1 MLPRLLRRYLRPY
14 RGALTLL
21 LLLQVGQA
29 IAALQ
34 LPSLNADL
42 IDNGV
47 LAGDNGYILRIGGVM
62 AAVALAQICC
72 SITAVYLSA
81 RVATALGYDLRAAVF
96 DRVLSFSTREVNRI
110 GTASLFNRTT
120 NDVQQI
126 QLLALLTGTVL
137 VPAPIVCVGGVVM
150 ALRLDGPLS
159 GIFAVIIPVLV
170 VIVGVL
176 VGRMLPLHRLAQ
188 ARLDRANGILREQI
202 TGVRVIRAFVRDD
215 RERRRFTA
223 ANEELTEVSLRVSRL
238 TAVMF
243 PILML
248 VIYVSSVAVLWFGG
262 HRIATG
268 PMPVGALPA
277 YLSYLMQI
285 LMSILS
291 ATFMFTMIPRA
302 EVSAERIRDVL
313 DTQPMRRAPDHA
325 RTALPRV
332 GEVELSEVEFRYPGA
347 DSAVLQGIDLV
358 ARPGTVTAIVG
369 GTGSGKTTL
378 LNLVAQLIE
387 ASAGSVR
394 VGGADVRELAPAVL
408 AAQVG
413 YVPQRPFLF
422 SGTIAGNLR
431 HGRHDATEADMWHAL
446 EVAQAREFV
455 ERLPQGLEATV
466 TQGGSNLSGGQ
477 RQRLAIARA
486 LIRRPAIYLLDDSFS
501 ALDYATEAALRTALI
516 GETAAATVLVV
527 AQRVSTIRDADHIV
541 VLDEGRVV
549 GTGTHSEL
557 LAHNATYR
565 EIALS
570 QLNDQEAA

>member
-1 MLPRLLRRYLRPY
+1 MLLRLLRNHLRPY
-14 RGALTLL
+14 RRSLTLL
-21 LLLQVGQA
+21 LFLQVGQA
-29 IAALQ
+29 VAALQ

-47 LAGDNGYILRIGGVM
+47 LEGDNGYILSIGGVM
-62 AAVALAQICC
+62 AAVALGQILC
-72 SITAVYLSA
+72 SITAAYLAA
-81 RVATALGYDLRAAVF
+81 RIATALGYDLRAAVF
-96 DRVLSFSTREVNRI
+96 DRVLSFSAQEVNRI

-120 NDVQQI
+120 NDVQQV
-126 QLLALLTGTVL
+126 QLLALLTGTLL

-159 GIFAVIIPVLV
+159 GLFAVVIPVLV

-176 VGRMLPLHRLAQ
+176 VGRMLPLHRVAQ
-188 ARLDRANGILREQI
+188 RRLDRTNGILREQI

-215 RERRRFTA
+215 RERRRYTA
-223 ANEELTEVSLRVSRL
+223 ANEKLTEVSLRVSRL

-243 PILML
+243 PMLML

-262 HRIATG
+262 HRIAG
-268 PMPVGALPA
+268 GSMQIGALPA

-302 EVSAERIRDVL
+302 EVSAERIQGVL
-313 DTQPMRRAPDHA
+313 GTEPMLRAPEHPL
-325 RTALPRV
+325 TALPRP
-332 GEVELSEVEFRYPGA
+332 GEVELSAVEFRYPGA

-378 LNLVAQLIE
+378 LDLVPRLIG
-387 ASAGSVR
+387 ASAGTVR
-394 VGGADVRELAPAVL
+394 VGGADVRQLAPALL

-422 SGTIAGNLR
+422 SGTIADNLR
-431 HGRHDATEADMWHAL
+431 HGRHDAGEAEMWHAL

-455 ERLPQGLEATV
+455 ERLPRGLEAAV

-486 LIRRPAIYLLDDSFS
+486 LIRRPAIYLFDDSFS
-501 ALDYATEAALRTALI
+501 ALDHATEAALRTALAD
-516 GETAAATVLVV
+516 ETAEATVLVV
-527 AQRVSTIRDADHIV
+527 AQRVGTIRDADHIL

-549 GTGTHSEL
+549 GAGTHAEL
-557 LAHNATYR
+557 LEHNATYR

-570 QLNDQEAA
+570 QTNDQEAA

>member
-1 MLPRLLRRYLRPY
+1 MLLRLLRNHLRPY
-14 RGALTLL
+14 RRSLTLL

-29 IAALQ
+29 VAALQ

-47 LAGDNGYILRIGGVM
+47 LTGDNGYILSIGGVM
-62 AAVALAQICC
+62 AAVALGQILC
-72 SITAVYLSA
+72 SITAAYLAA
-81 RVATALGYDLRAAVF
+81 RIATALGYDLRAAVF
-96 DRVLSFSTREVNRI
+96 DRVLSFSAQEVNRI

-120 NDVQQI
+120 NDVQQV
-126 QLLALLTGTVL
+126 QLLALLTGTLL

-159 GIFAVIIPVLV
+159 GLFAVVIPVLV
-170 VIVGVL
+170 VIVGGL
-176 VGRMLPLHRLAQ
+176 VGRMLPLHRVAQ
-188 ARLDRANGILREQI
+188 RRLDRTNGILREQI

-215 RERRRFTA
+215 RERRRYTA

-243 PILML
+243 PMLML

-262 HRIATG
+262 HRISG
-268 PMPVGALPA
+268 GSMQIGALPA

-302 EVSAERIRDVL
+302 EVSAERIQGVL
-313 DTQPMRRAPDHA
+313 GIEPMLRAPEHPL
-325 RTALPRV
+325 TALPRV
-332 GEVELSEVEFRYPGA
+332 GEVELSAVEFRYPGA

-378 LNLVAQLIE
+378 LNLVPRLIG
-387 ASAGSVR
+387 ASAGTVR
-394 VGGADVRELAPAVL
+394 VGGADVRELAPALL

-422 SGTIAGNLR
+422 SGTIADNLR
-431 HGRHDATEADMWHAL
+431 HGRHDAGEAEMWHAL

-455 ERLPQGLEATV
+455 ERLPQGLDAPV

-486 LIRRPAIYLLDDSFS
+486 LIRRPPIYLFDDSFS
-501 ALDYATEAALRTALI
+501 ALDHATEAALRTALAD
-516 GETAAATVLVV
+516 ETAEATVLVV
-527 AQRVSTIRDADHIV
+527 AQRVGTIRDADHIL

-549 GTGTHSEL
+549 GAGTHAEL
-557 LAHNATYR
+557 LERNATYR

-570 QLNDQEAA
+570 QTNDQEAA

>member
-1 MLPRLLRRYLRPY
+1 MLLRLLRNHLRPY
-14 RGALTLL
+14 RRSLTLL

-29 IAALQ
+29 VAALQ

-47 LAGDNGYILRIGGVM
+47 LEGDNGYILSIGGVM
-62 AAVALAQICC
+62 AAVALGQILC
-72 SITAVYLSA
+72 SITAAYLAA
-81 RVATALGYDLRAAVF
+81 RIATALGYDLRAAVF
-96 DRVLSFSTREVNRI
+96 DRVLSFSAQEVNRI

-120 NDVQQI
+120 NDVQQV
-126 QLLALLTGTVL
+126 QLLALLTGTLL

-159 GIFAVIIPVLV
+159 GLFAVVIPVLV

-176 VGRMLPLHRLAQ
+176 VGRMLPLHRVAQ
-188 ARLDRANGILREQI
+188 RRLDRTNGILREQI

-215 RERRRFTA
+215 RERRRYTA

-243 PILML
+243 PMLML

-262 HRIATG
+262 HRISG
-268 PMPVGALPA
+268 GSMQIGALPA

-302 EVSAERIRDVL
+302 EVSAERIQGVL
-313 DTQPMRRAPDHA
+313 RTEPMLRAPEHPL
-325 RTALPRV
+325 TALSRP
-332 GEVELSEVEFRYPGA
+332 GEVELSAVEFRYPGA

-378 LNLVAQLIE
+378 LNLVPRLLG
-387 ASAGSVR
+387 ASAGTVR
-394 VGGADVRELAPAVL
+394 VGGADVRELAPALL

-422 SGTIAGNLR
+422 SGTIADNLR
-431 HGRHDATEADMWHAL
+431 HGRHDAGEAEMWHAL

-455 ERLPQGLEATV
+455 ERLPQGLEAAV

-486 LIRRPAIYLLDDSFS
+486 LIGRPAIYLFDDSFS
-501 ALDYATEAALRTALI
+501 ALDHATEAALRTALAD
-516 GETAAATVLVV
+516 ETAEATVLVV
-527 AQRVSTIRDADHIV
+527 AQRVGTIRDADHIL

-549 GTGTHSEL
+549 GAGTHAEL
-557 LAHNATYR
+557 LEHNATYR

-570 QLNDQEAA
+570 QTNDQEAA

>member
-1 MLPRLLRRYLRPY
+1 MLLRLLRNHLRPY
-14 RGALTLL
+14 RRSLTLL

-29 IAALQ
+29 VAALQ

-47 LAGDNGYILRIGGVM
+47 LTGDNGYILSIGGVM
-62 AAVALAQICC
+62 AAVALGQILC
-72 SITAVYLSA
+72 SITAAYLAA
-81 RVATALGYDLRAAVF
+81 RIATALGYDLRAAVF
-96 DRVLSFSTREVNRI
+96 DRVLSFSAQEVNRI

-120 NDVQQI
+120 NDVQQV
-126 QLLALLTGTVL
+126 QLLALLTGTLL

-159 GIFAVIIPVLV
+159 GLFAVVIPVLV

-176 VGRMLPLHRLAQ
+176 VGRMLPLHRVAQ
-188 ARLDRANGILREQI
+188 RRLDRTNGILREQI

-215 RERRRFTA
+215 RERRRYTA

-243 PILML
+243 PMLML

-262 HRIATG
+262 HRISG
-268 PMPVGALPA
+268 GSMQIGALPA

-302 EVSAERIRDVL
+302 EVSAERIQGVL
-313 DTQPMRRAPDHA
+313 GTEPMLRAPEHPL
-325 RTALPRV
+325 TALPRA
-332 GEVELSEVEFRYPGA
+332 GEVELSAVEFRYPGA

-378 LNLVAQLIE
+378 LNLVPRLIG
-387 ASAGSVR
+387 ASAGTVR
-394 VGGADVRELAPAVL
+394 VGGADVRELAPALL

-422 SGTIAGNLR
+422 SGTIADNLR
-431 HGRHDATEADMWHAL
+431 HGRHDAGEAEMWHAL

-455 ERLPQGLEATV
+455 ERLPQGLDAPV

-486 LIRRPAIYLLDDSFS
+486 LIRRPAIYLFDDSFS
-501 ALDYATEAALRTALI
+501 ALDHATEAALRTALAD
-516 GETAAATVLVV
+516 ETAEATVLVV
-527 AQRVSTIRDADHIV
+527 AQRVGTIRAADHIL

-549 GTGTHSEL
+549 GAGTHAEL
-557 LAHNATYR
+557 LERNPTYR

-570 QLNDQEAA
+570 QTNDREAA

>member
-1 MLPRLLRRYLRPY
+1 MLLRLLRNHLRPY
-14 RGALTLL
+14 RRSLILL

-29 IAALQ
+29 VAALQ

-47 LAGDNGYILRIGGVM
+47 LTGDNGYILSIGGVM
-62 AAVALAQICC
+62 AAVALGQILC
-72 SITAVYLSA
+72 SITAAYLAA
-81 RVATALGYDLRAAVF
+81 RIATALGYDLRAAVF
-96 DRVLSFSTREVNRI
+96 DRVLSFSAQEVNRI

-120 NDVQQI
+120 NDVQQV
-126 QLLALLTGTVL
+126 QLLALLTGTLL

-159 GIFAVIIPVLV
+159 GLFAVVIPVLV

-176 VGRMLPLHRLAQ
+176 VGRMLPLHRVAQ
-188 ARLDRANGILREQI
+188 RRLDRTNGILREQI

-215 RERRRFTA
+215 RERRRYTA

-243 PILML
+243 PMLML
-248 VIYVSSVAVLWFGG
+248 VIYVSGVAVLWFGG
-262 HRIATG
+262 HRISG
-268 PMPVGALPA
+268 GSMRIGALPA

-302 EVSAERIRDVL
+302 EVSAERVQGVL
-313 DTQPMRRAPDHA
+313 GTEPMLRAPE
-325 RTALPRV
+325 RPSTALPRS
-332 GEVELSEVEFRYPGA
+332 GEVELSAVEFRYPGA

-378 LNLVAQLIE
+378 LNLVPRLIG
-387 ASAGSVR
+387 ASAGTVR
-394 VGGADVRELAPAVL
+394 VGGADVRELAPALL

-422 SGTIAGNLR
+422 SGTIADNLR
-431 HGRHDATEADMWHAL
+431 HGRHDAGEAEMWHAL

-455 ERLPQGLEATV
+455 ERLPRGLEAAV

-486 LIRRPAIYLLDDSFS
+486 LIRRPAIYLFDDSFS
-501 ALDYATEAALRTALI
+501 ALDHATEAALRTALAD
-516 GETAAATVLVV
+516 ETAEATVLVV
-527 AQRVSTIRDADHIV
+527 AQRVGTIRDADHIL
-541 VLDEGRVV
+541 VLEEGRVV
-549 GTGTHSEL
+549 GAGTHAEL
-557 LAHNATYR
+557 LEHNATYR

-570 QLNDQEAA
+570 QPDDQEAA